1 VGNPAMTFV
10 RGHLAWDGANLHTQQ
25 GFGKYVNR
33 PTHSPYFE
41 NQMLRNTQ
49 KKQEPVKRTLP
60 TRAG

>member
-1 VGNPAMTFV
+1 
-10 RGHLAWDGANLHTQQ
+10 LAWDGANLHTQQ